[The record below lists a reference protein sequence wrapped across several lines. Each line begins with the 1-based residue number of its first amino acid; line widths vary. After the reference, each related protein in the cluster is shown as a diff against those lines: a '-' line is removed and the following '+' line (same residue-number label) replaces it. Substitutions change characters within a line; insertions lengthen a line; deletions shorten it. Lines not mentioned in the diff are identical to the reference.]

1 MNLASEYWG
10 KKNIYG
16 FSIGVLMLKSSFPRV
31 PGEIG
36 NATTF
41 DFPVLYRYVDEAN
54 APNVV
59 HEGRPEVLLEPYKR
73 VARELESEG
82 VGAITTNC
90 GYLAKFQKELAAS
103 VNVPVFTSSLMQIPL
118 AYSMLKPDQV
128 VGVMTFCKS
137 ALRQEH
143 FEGAG
148 AWGIPMAV
156 VGLEE
161 EGEGHFYDVIINDR
175 NFIDVEKCRKEHISA
190 ARRLV
195 DENPRVGTIVLEC
208 TNMPPYAADI
218 HEVTGLP
225 VFDIVTMMRYMHS
238 NIVKPRRGGYM

>member
-1 MNLASEYWG
+1 MVLKTEYRG
-10 KKNIYG
+10 NKNIYG

-36 NATTF
+36 NATSF

-59 HEGRPEVLLEPYKR
+59 HDGRPEILLEPYKR
-73 VARELESEG
+73 VARELEAEG

-103 VNVPVFTSSLMQIPL
+103 VNIPVFTSSLMQIPL
-118 AYSMLKPDQV
+118 AYSMLKPGQM
-128 VGVMTFCKS
+128 VGVITFCRS
-137 ALRQEH
+137 ALKREH

-161 EGEGHFYDVIINDR
+161 EGDGHFYDVIINDR
-175 NFIDVEKCRKEHISA
+175 SVIDLEICREEHKTAA
-190 ARRLV
+190 ARLV
-195 DENPRVGTIVLEC
+195 KENPEVGAIVLEC

-218 HEVTGLP
+218 AEVTGLP
-225 VFDIVTMMRYMHS
+225 VFDIVTMIKYMHA
-238 NIVKPRRGGYM
+238 NLVKPRREGYL